1 MLPLYRPH
9 YAFCSSIHLSV
20 PAALALKSKT
30 KKRRK
35 PTMDVDAFW
44 ADNMYANFPFRN
56 KVCKRQKSRR
66 NHAYNL
72 LVVGMLHAESYTRQ

>member
-1 MLPLYRPH
+1 
-9 YAFCSSIHLSV
+9 
-20 PAALALKSKT
+20 
-30 KKRRK
+30 
-35 PTMDVDAFW
+35 MDVDAFW